1 MSPKSNS
8 KSQITGN
15 KMSRD
20 ISEDKEIDRV
30 DEVENFEG
38 IELELQDISFP
49 DTDNILYSILNSL
62 NHNIANFFAYA
73 KFKNYISERT
83 LDIELLQKSMSIHRD
98 FSALFLHTKQELLF
112 LYPELLEKTEKL
124 LFKGDIGSDFQKYT
138 FRMCKLINDY
148 KLMLH
153 REGYLP
159 DLKMRL
165 LLSNI

>member
-1 MSPKSNS
+1 
-8 KSQITGN
+8 
-15 KMSRD
+15 MSRD

-30 DEVENFEG
+30 DEVEKFEG
-38 IELELQDISFP
+38 IELELQDISYP

-62 NHNIANFFAYA
+62 NHNIANFFTYT

-98 FSALFLHTKQELLF
+98 FSALFLHTKQELVF

-138 FRMCKLINDY
+138 FKMCKMINDY
-148 KLMLH
+148 KVMLH

>member
-1 MSPKSNS
+1 
-8 KSQITGN
+8 
-15 KMSRD
+15 MSRD
-20 ISEDKEIDRV
+20 ISEDKEIERV
-30 DEVENFEG
+30 IEMVNEVENFEG

-62 NHNIANFFAYA
+62 NHNIANFFAYT